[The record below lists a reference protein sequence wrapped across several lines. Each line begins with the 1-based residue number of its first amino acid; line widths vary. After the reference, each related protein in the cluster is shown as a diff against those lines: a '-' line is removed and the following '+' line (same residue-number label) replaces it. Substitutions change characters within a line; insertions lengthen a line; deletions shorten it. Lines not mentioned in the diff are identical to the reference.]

1 MEKEFYSNGKLLLSG
16 EYAILDGALG
26 LAIPT
31 SYGQSLHVA
40 PTTSGFLEWASFDE
54 NDEVWFTVKLDI
66 SNLEVISTS
75 NEAIAKVLVTL
86 LLEANTQNPLLL
98 TDSDGFQ
105 IETRLTFPKSWGL
118 GTSST
123 LINNLAQWARV
134 DAYQLLWNAFGGSG
148 YDIACAQHNSPIT
161 YQLQNGEPKVQEVNF
176 NPIFKD
182 SLYFVHLNQK
192 QSSKEAITNY
202 REQQFDKPQLIKNI
216 SSITQKIINASTLAG
231 FESLM
236 EEHEAMLS
244 NILNIA
250 PVKQQLFPDYF
261 GMIKSLGAWG
271 GDFVLATGD
280 NKTILYFKSKGYHT
294 IIPYSKMVLQ

>member
-1 MEKEFYSNGKLLLSG
+1 MMKKEFYSNGKLLLSG

-31 SYGQSLHVA
+31 SYGQSLQVI
-40 PTTSGFLEWASFDE
+40 PTSSGVLEWTSLDE
-54 NDEVWFTVKLDI
+54 NNHSWFYATFDLA
-66 SNLEVISTS
+66 NLKVVSTS
-75 NEAIAKVLVTL
+75 DEAMAQTLAHL
-86 LLEANTQNPLLL
+86 LLEANAQNPLLL
-98 TDSDGFQ
+98 NDSDGF
-105 IETRLTFPKSWGL
+105 EVTTRLTFPRSWGL

-161 YQLQNGEPKVQEVNF
+161 YQRLDGEPKVETIDF
-176 NPIFKD
+176 DPIFKD
-182 SLYFVHLNQK
+182 SLYFVYLNQK
-192 QSSKEAITNY
+192 QSSKEAIANY
-202 REQQFDKPQLIKNI
+202 KNRQFDRNKLIQEI
-216 SSITQKIINASTLAG
+216 SSITHRMIEVPTLAG

-236 EEHEAMLS
+236 ETHENLLS
-244 NILNIA
+244 DVLQEQ
-250 PVKQQLFPDYF
+250 PVKQRLFPDYF

-280 NKTILYFKSKGYHT
+280 EKTMAYFKDKGYST
-294 IIPYSKMVLQ
+294 IMPYSRMIF

>member
-1 MEKEFYSNGKLLLSG
+1 MEKEFYSNGKLLLTG

-31 SYGQSLHVA
+31 SYGQSLHVT
-40 PTTSGFLEWASFDE
+40 PTTSGLLEWSSFDE
-54 NDEVWFTVKLDI
+54 KNEVWFTAKFDLKDLRV
-66 SNLEVISTS
+66 VSTS
-75 NEAIAKVLVTL
+75 DETMAKTLTSL

-105 IETRLTFPKSWGL
+105 IETHLTFPKSWGL

-148 YDIACAQHNSPIT
+148 YDIACAQYNSPIT
-161 YQLQNGEPKVQEVNF
+161 FQLLDGEPKIAQIDF
-176 NPIFKD
+176 NPTFRN
-182 SLYFVHLNQK
+182 SLFFVHLNKK
-192 QSSKEAITNY
+192 QSSKEAIANY
-202 REQQFDKPQLIKNI
+202 RGQQFDKSKLVKQV
-216 SSITQKIINASTLAG
+216 SDITRKMIGASTLSG

-236 EEHEAMLS
+236 EEHENLLS
-244 NILNIA
+244 HILKID
-250 PVKQQLFPDYF
+250 PIKQQLFPDYF

-280 NKTILYFKSKGYHT
+280 DQSISYFKSKGYDT
-294 IIPYSKMVLQ
+294 VIPYSKMVL

>member
-1 MEKEFYSNGKLLLSG
+1 MKKEFYSNGKLLLSG

-31 SYGQSLHVA
+31 SYGQSLQVT
-40 PTTSGFLEWASFDE
+40 PTSSCVLEWTSLDE
-54 NDEVWFTVKLDI
+54 NDHSWFSATFDLA
-66 SNLEVISTS
+66 NLKIVSTS
-75 NEAIAKVLVTL
+75 DEAMAQTLVHL
-86 LLEANTQNPLLL
+86 LLEANAQNPLLL
-98 TDSDGFQ
+98 TDSDGF
-105 IETRLTFPKSWGL
+105 EVTTRLTFPRSWGL

-161 YQLQNGEPKVQEVNF
+161 YQRLDGEPKVETIDF
-176 NPIFKD
+176 DPIFKD

-192 QSSKEAITNY
+192 QSSKEAIANY
-202 REQQFDKPQLIKNI
+202 RNRQFDRNKLIQEI
-216 SSITQKIINASTLAG
+216 SYITHRMIEVPTLAG

-236 EEHEAMLS
+236 ETHENLLS
-244 NILNIA
+244 DVLQEQ
-250 PVKQQLFPDYF
+250 PVKQRLFPDYF

-280 NKTILYFKSKGYHT
+280 EKTTAYFKGKGYST
-294 IIPYSKMVLQ
+294 VIPYSRMIF

>member
-31 SYGQSLHVA
+31 SYGQSLQVT
-40 PTTSGFLEWASFDE
+40 PTKSGFLEWTSFDE
-54 NDEVWFTVKLDI
+54 KKNIWFSAKFDLT
-66 SNLEVISTS
+66 NLNVVSTS
-75 NEAIAKVLVTL
+75 DETMAKTLTSL
-86 LLEANTQNPLLL
+86 LLEANAQNPLLL
-98 TDSDGFQ
+98 TDCDGFH
-105 IETRLTFPKSWGL
+105 IETHLTFPRSWGL

-134 DAYQLLWNAFGGSG
+134 DAFQLLENAFGGSG
-148 YDIACAQHNSPIT
+148 YDIACAQHNVPIT
-161 YQLQNGEPKVQEVNF
+161 YQLKDGEPTVTKIDF
-176 NPIFKD
+176 DPIFKE

-192 QSSKEAITNY
+192 QSSKEAIANY
-202 REQQFDKPQLIKNI
+202 REQRFDKSKFTSQVSNI
-216 SSITQKIINASTLAG
+216 TKQMIEVSTLSE

-236 EEHEAMLS
+236 EEHEALLS
-244 NILNIA
+244 SILKIET
-250 PVKQQLFPDYF
+250 VKERLFPDYF

-280 NKTILYFKSKGYHT
+280 EKTFSYFKSKGYDT
-294 IIPYSKMVLQ
+294 VIPYSKMTL

>member
-31 SYGQSLHVA
+31 SYGQSLHVT
-40 PTTSGFLEWASFDE
+40 PTSSGFLEWSSFDE
-54 NDEVWFTVKLDI
+54 NKNIWFSAKFDLA
-66 SNLEVISTS
+66 NLNVVSTS
-75 NEAIAKVLVTL
+75 DETIAKTLVTL

-105 IETRLTFPKSWGL
+105 IETRLTFPKVWGL

-161 YQLQNGEPKVQEVNF
+161 YQLKDGEPNVEEINF
-176 NPIFKD
+176 APNFKN
-182 SLYFVHLNQK
+182 SLFFVYLNQK
-192 QSSKEAITNY
+192 QSSKEAIANY
-202 REQQFDKPQLIKNI
+202 REQQFDKSELVKSI
-216 SSITQKIINASTLAG
+216 SSITQKMIDASTLSG
-231 FESLM
+231 FEVLM
-236 EEHEAMLS
+236 EEHEKLLS
-244 NILNIA
+244 NMLNIE
-250 PVKQQLFPDYF
+250 PVKQSLFPDYF
-261 GMIKSLGAWG
+261 GMVKSLGAWG

-280 NKTILYFKSKGYHT
+280 DKTIPYFKAKGYPT
-294 IIPYSKMVLQ
+294 IIPYSKMVL

>member
-31 SYGQSLHVA
+31 SYGQSLHVT
-40 PTTSGFLEWASFDE
+40 PTSSGFLEWSSFDE
-54 NDEVWFTVKLDI
+54 NKNIWFSAKFDLANLNVVSTTDETV
-66 SNLEVISTS
+66 
-75 NEAIAKVLVTL
+75 AKTLVTL

-105 IETRLTFPKSWGL
+105 IETHLTFPKVWGL

-161 YQLQNGEPKVQEVNF
+161 YQLKDGEPNVEEINF
-176 NPIFKD
+176 VPNFKN
-182 SLYFVHLNQK
+182 SLFFVHLNQK
-192 QSSKEAITNY
+192 QSSKEAIANY
-202 REQQFDKPQLIKNI
+202 REQPFDKSELVKSI
-216 SSITQKIINASTLAG
+216 SSITQKMIDASTLSG
-231 FESLM
+231 FEVLM
-236 EEHEAMLS
+236 EEHEALLS
-244 NILNIA
+244 EVLHLKPI
-250 PVKQQLFPDYF
+250 KQQLFPDYF

-280 NKTILYFKSKGYHT
+280 DKTISYFKSKGYHS
-294 IIPYSKMVLQ
+294 IIPYSKMII

>member
-1 MEKEFYSNGKLLLSG
+1 MKKEFYSNGKLLLSG

-31 SYGQSLHVA
+31 SYGQSLQVT
-40 PTTSGFLEWASFDE
+40 PTSSGVLEWTSLDE
-54 NDEVWFTVKLDI
+54 NDHSWFSATFDLA
-66 SNLEVISTS
+66 NLKVVATS
-75 NEAIAKVLVTL
+75 DEAMAKTLAHL
-86 LLEANTQNPLLL
+86 LLEANAQNPLLL
-98 TDSDGFQ
+98 NDSDGF
-105 IETRLTFPKSWGL
+105 EVTTRLTFPRSWGL

-161 YQLQNGEPKVQEVNF
+161 YQRLDGGPKVETIDF
-176 NPIFKD
+176 DPIFKD

-202 REQQFDKPQLIKNI
+202 KNRQFDENKLIKEI
-216 SSITQKIINASTLAG
+216 SSITQKMIKVPTLAG

-236 EEHEAMLS
+236 ETHENLLS
-244 NILNIA
+244 SVLQEQ
-250 PVKQQLFPDYF
+250 PVKQRLFPDYF
-261 GMIKSLGAWG
+261 GIVKSLGAWG

-280 NKTILYFKSKGYHT
+280 EKTMAYFKDKGYPT
-294 IIPYSKMVLQ
+294 VIPYSRMIF

>member
-75 NEAIAKVLVTL
+75 NEAIAKILVTL

>member
-1 MEKEFYSNGKLLLSG
+1 MKKEFYSNGKLLLSG

-31 SYGQSLHVA
+31 SYGQSLQVT
-40 PTTSGFLEWASFDE
+40 PTSSGVLEWTSLDE
-54 NDEVWFTVKLDI
+54 NDHSWFSATF
-66 SNLEVISTS
+66 NLANLKVVATS
-75 NEAIAKVLVTL
+75 DEAMAKTLAHL
-86 LLEANTQNPLLL
+86 LLEANAQNPLLL
-98 TDSDGFQ
+98 TDSDGF
-105 IETRLTFPKSWGL
+105 EVTTRLTFPRSWGL

-161 YQLQNGEPKVQEVNF
+161 YQRLDGEPKVETIDF
-176 NPIFKD
+176 DPIFKD

-192 QSSKEAITNY
+192 QSSKEAIANY
-202 REQQFDKPQLIKNI
+202 KNRQFDRNKLIQEI
-216 SSITQKIINASTLAG
+216 SSITHRMIEVPTLAG

-236 EEHEAMLS
+236 ETHENLLS
-244 NILNIA
+244 DVLQEQ
-250 PVKQQLFPDYF
+250 PVKQRLFPDYF

-280 NKTILYFKSKGYHT
+280 EKTMAYFKDKGYST
-294 IIPYSKMVLQ
+294 IIPYSRMIF

>member
-31 SYGQSLHVA
+31 SYGQSLHVT
-40 PTTSGFLEWASFDE
+40 PTKSGFLEWTSFDE
-54 NDEVWFTVKLDI
+54 NKNIWFSAKFD
-66 SNLEVISTS
+66 LESLNVVSTS
-75 NEAIAKVLVTL
+75 DEAMAQTLLTL
-86 LLEANTQNPLLL
+86 LLEANAQNPLLL

-105 IETRLTFPKSWGL
+105 IETHLTFPRSWGL

-123 LINNLAQWARV
+123 LINNMAQWARV
-134 DAYQLLWNAFGGSG
+134 DAYQLLWNVFGGSG
-148 YDIACAQHNSPIT
+148 YDIACAQYNFPIT
-161 YQLQNGEPKVQEVNF
+161 YQLVDGVPKVEVIDF
-176 NPIFKD
+176 NPIFKN

-202 REQQFDKPQLIKNI
+202 RAQQFDKSELIKKV
-216 SSITQKIINASTLAG
+216 SRLTQKIIDTSTLSG

-236 EEHEAMLS
+236 EEHEALLS
-244 NILNIA
+244 SILKIE
-250 PVKQQLFPDYF
+250 PVKQRLFPDYF
-261 GMIKSLGAWG
+261 GMMKSLGAWG

-280 NKTILYFKSKGYHT
+280 DKTISYFKSKGYPT
-294 IIPYSKMVLQ
+294 VIPYSKMIL

>member
-1 MEKEFYSNGKLLLSG
+1 MKKEFYSNGKLLLSG

-31 SYGQSLHVA
+31 SYGQSLQVI
-40 PTTSGFLEWASFDE
+40 PTSSGVLEWTSLDE
-54 NDEVWFTVKLDI
+54 NNNSWFSATFDLANLKTV
-66 SNLEVISTS
+66 STS
-75 NEAIAKVLVTL
+75 DEAIAKTLANL
-86 LLEANTQNPLLL
+86 LLEANAQNPLLL
-98 TDSDGFQ
+98 TDSDGFKLT
-105 IETRLTFPKSWGL
+105 TRLTFPRSWGL

-161 YQLQNGEPKVQEVNF
+161 YQLVGGEPHVETIDF
-176 NPIFKD
+176 DHIFKD

-192 QSSKEAITNY
+192 QSSKEAIANY
-202 REQQFDKPQLIKNI
+202 SNRQFDRNKLIKEI
-216 SSITQKIINASTLAG
+216 SSITQKMIEVPTLAG

-236 EEHEAMLS
+236 ETHENLLS
-244 NILNIA
+244 SVLQEQ
-250 PVKQQLFPDYF
+250 PVKQRLFPDYF
-261 GMIKSLGAWG
+261 GMVKSLGAWG

-280 NKTILYFKSKGYHT
+280 EKTMAYFKDKGYPT
-294 IIPYSKMVLQ
+294 VIPYSRMIF